1 MAKEKDR
8 VLFSHELDGV
18 LKQLFFVIKKKDD
31 SLVVVVRNEDKLGVI
46 CELMDFENKQLDF
59 KAITT
64 TRISIHNT
72 DASQGLLLKQ
82 TVELSSGGKETN
94 ACFISN
100 AKDRLL
106 SPLFYKVYPSLSN
119 PRYDISKKYKE
130 VITLGC
136 SSMSDKASLC
146 IAVFLS
152 DNQDELPKIPWATLT
167 KYIFKR
173 YTLAIYHCFVNITP
187 DRDGVSLFPM
197 TEKGGRGDGGV
208 ESIFTKDIKEDMESH
223 FYKMVACLVKM
234 KSDLVDTETFAR
246 LMSHKIYFHRDIYSL
261 FHQRSHCNEFIV

>member
-8 VLFSHELDGV
+8 VLFSHELDGI
-18 LKQLFFVIKKKDD
+18 LKQLFFVVKKKDE
-31 SLVVVVRNEDKLGVI
+31 SLVVVVRNEDRLGVI

-64 TRISIHNT
+64 TRISIHNS

-82 TVELSSGGKETN
+82 TVELLSGGKETN

-100 AKDRLL
+100 AKNRLL
-106 SPLFYKVYPSLSN
+106 RPLFYKVYPGLSN
-119 PRYDISKKYKE
+119 PRYNISKKYKE
-130 VITLGC
+130 VIRLGC
-136 SSMSDKASLC
+136 SSTSDKASLC

-167 KYIFKR
+167 TYTFKK

-197 TEKGGRGDGGV
+197 TEKDGRGDGGV
-208 ESIFTKDIKEDMESH
+208 ESIFTKDIKDDIEGN
-223 FYKMVACLVKM
+223 FYQMVFCLMKM
-234 KSDLVDTETFAR
+234 KRDLVDAEIFAK
-246 LMSHKIYFHRDIYSL
+246 LMSHKIYFHRDVYSL
-261 FHQRSHCNEFIV
+261 FHQRLYCNEFIV